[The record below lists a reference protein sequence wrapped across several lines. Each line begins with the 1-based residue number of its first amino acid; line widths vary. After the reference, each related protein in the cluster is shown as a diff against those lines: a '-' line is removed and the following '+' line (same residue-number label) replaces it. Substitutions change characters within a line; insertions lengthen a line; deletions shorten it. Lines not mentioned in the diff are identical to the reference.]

1 MLQSCMLLKKDK
13 IKKKEGDKKI
23 TFCFIGIRKEC
34 IKERIRGNSLS
45 KGRFK

>member
-1 MLQSCMLLKKDK
+1 MLQSYMQLKKDK
-13 IKKKEGDKKI
+13 IKKEGDKKI

-34 IKERIRGNSLS
+34 VKERIRGNSLS